1 MVISSGMERISG
13 ETIDYRTGETIF
25 REGDT
30 GRQMFVLLEG
40 TVEIYVQS
48 NGARI
53 PVAKFVPG
61 DFFGEMSLLEGLPR
75 SGTAVAAE
83 KSRLLTLDEESF
95 QKLASEDS
103 EFTWRVMKS
112 LSQRI
117 RNHNRELIQ
126 RIGNDLHDV
135 SAQLDGN
142 ASGIHQGIEHIAA
155 SAAEIESNEKHLAE
169 EIRDVQELSVQIMST
184 LGFLQ
189 QVARQTQIL
198 GLNAGIEASRSGE
211 FGRGFKIIA
220 EEIRKLS
227 DQSKVNAEKISELT
241 ERIGDKLA
249 SVSQASE
256 NSARRCNE
264 QTEATRQMV
273 AATGEVTELAQR
285 LGQLSQSLKG

>member
-1 MVISSGMERISG
+1 MINPSVDQMSGKSQSFRAG
-13 ETIDYRTGETIF
+13 EKIF
-25 REGDT
+25 REGET
-30 GRQMFVLLEG
+30 GRQMYLLLEG
-40 TVEIYVQS
+40 AVDIFVES

-53 PVAKFVPG
+53 PVARFAPG

-75 SGTAVAAE
+75 SGTAVATE
-83 KSRLLTLDEESF
+83 NSRLLSLDEASF

-126 RIGNDLHDV
+126 RIGHDLHDV

-142 ASGIHQGIEHIAA
+142 ASGIHHGIENIAA
-155 SAAEIESNEKHLAE
+155 SAAEIEFNEKHLSE
-169 EIRDVQELSVQIMST
+169 EIQDIQELSVQIMST
-184 LGFLQ
+184 LDFLQ

-211 FGRGFKIIA
+211 FGRSFRVIA

-227 DQSKVNAEKISELT
+227 DQSRENAVKISDLT
-241 ERIGDKLA
+241 ERIGGKIASLA
-249 SVSQASE
+249 QASE

-264 QTEATRQMV
+264 QTEATRHLV
-273 AATGEVTELAQR
+273 NATRDVTELAQR
-285 LGQLSQSLKG
+285 LRQLSQSLKE